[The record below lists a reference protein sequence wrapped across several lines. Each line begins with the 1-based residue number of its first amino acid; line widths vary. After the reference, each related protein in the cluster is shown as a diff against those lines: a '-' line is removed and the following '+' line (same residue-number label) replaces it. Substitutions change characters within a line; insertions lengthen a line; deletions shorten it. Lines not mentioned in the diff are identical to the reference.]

1 MLTESKTAKTAIK
14 RIADIGDK
22 MDIKSF
28 LNDNIVVLDGATG
41 TELYKAGLKAGELP
55 ERWNISHKDLL
66 IDLHKAYYDAGS
78 NVVSA
83 NTFGANS
90 LHYDDAELE
99 EVIAAALDNVKTAK
113 KLSTAKQEKFIAA
126 DIGPTG
132 KFLEPYGDLK
142 FEDAIK
148 IFAKTVRLCVKYG
161 AEIIFIQTMNDSYE
175 TKAAVIAAKENCDLP
190 IFVSNAYGE
199 NGKLMTGATPA
210 AMSTM
215 LEGLGVTALGVNC
228 SYGPDELTG
237 VINELSECSSLP
249 VIFMPNAGIPKN
261 ENGKAV
267 YDLSAADFA
276 EGVKKAVMRGARI
289 VGGCCGTTPE
299 YIKLLAQAVKDIAP
313 KPIRSKCLTRI
324 SSYSHEVRFG
334 LKPVVIGE
342 RINPTGKKR
351 FKQALIENDK
361 SYILKEGVAQAE
373 SGADVLDVNVG
384 IPDIDEKT
392 VLPETVASL
401 QAIIDLPLQID
412 SSDAVAMEMA
422 VRLYNGK
429 PLINSVS
436 GKKASMNAVF
446 PIAKKYGGAVI
457 ALTLDENGIPDTAK
471 GRLDI
476 ALKILR
482 EAKKYGINKEDLI
495 FDTLCMTVSANHD
508 AAKVTLDALKLIK
521 EKTGCHTSLGISN
534 VSFGLPDRETLNAA
548 FLTLALENGLDMAI
562 INPFSAPVMKSVK
575 AFNALTGKDA
585 NFNDYIAFATKNA
598 AAETPART
606 EENAGLKTAIIK
618 GLKDQAALS
627 AKNLLQEKEPLALI
641 NEEII
646 PALDI
651 VGKGYEDKTIYLPQ
665 LLMSAEAAKAAFEI
679 IKERSTEKNENI
691 KCDFVLATVFG
702 DIHDIGKNI
711 VKLLLENYGFNVI
724 DLGKDVPPEKIANE
738 VVKRHAPLLGLSAL
752 MTTTVPAMEK
762 TVALIKRLA
771 PWCKVVVG
779 GAVLTEEYANK
790 MGADKYAKD
799 AMETVRY
806 ADSVYNG

>member
-1 MLTESKTAKTAIK
+1 
-14 RIADIGDK
+14 
-22 MDIKSF
+22 MDIKTF
-28 LNDNIVVLDGATG
+28 LKNNIVVLDGATG
-41 TELYKAGLKAGELP
+41 TELQKAGIKVGELP
-55 ERWNISHKDLL
+55 ERWNVSHAETL
-66 IDLHKAYYDAGS
+66 INLHKAYYDAGS

-90 LHYDDAELE
+90 LHFDDAELE
-99 EVIAAALDNVKTAK
+99 NVIAAAINNVKTARE
-113 KLSTAKQEKFIAA
+113 LSTAKQEKFVAA

-132 KFLEPYGDLK
+132 KLLEPYGDLK
-142 FEDAIK
+142 FEDAIE
-148 IFAKTVRLCVKYG
+148 IFAKTVRLCAKHG

-190 IFVSNAYGE
+190 IFVSNAYGKD
-199 NGKLMTGATPA
+199 GKLMTGATPS

-215 LEGLGVTALGVNC
+215 LEGLGVTAVGVNC
-228 SYGPDELTG
+228 SYGP
-237 VINELSECSSLP
+237 NELSTVVDELLECSSLP

-267 YDLSAADFA
+267 YDVPAKDFA
-276 EGVKKAVMRGARI
+276 ESVKKAVIRGAQI

-299 YIKLLAQAVKDIAP
+299 YIRLLSQAVKDISPTEITP
-313 KPIRSKCLTRI
+313 KHLTRI

-334 LKPVVIGE
+334 LKAVVIGE

-351 FKQALIENDK
+351 FRQALVENDK
-361 SYILKEGVAQAE
+361 SYILKEGVSQAE
-373 SGADVLDVNVG
+373 FGADVLDVNVG

-392 VLPETVASL
+392 VLPDIVSSL

-412 SSDAVAMEMA
+412 SSDYNAMERA

-446 PIAKKYGGAVI
+446 PIAKKYGGAII
-457 ALTLDENGIPDTAK
+457 ALTLDENGIPETAK

-476 ALKILR
+476 ALKILK
-482 EAKKYGINKEDLI
+482 EAKKYGINKEDII
-495 FDTLCMTVSANHD
+495 FDTLCMTVSANPF
-508 AAKVTLDALKLIK
+508 AANVTLDALKLIK
-521 EKTGCHTSLGISN
+521 EKTGCFASLGVSN
-534 VSFGLPDRETLNAA
+534 VSFGLPDRETLNAT
-548 FLTLALENGLDMAI
+548 FLTLALGAGLDMAI

-598 AAETPART
+598 PTETTLTRQ

-618 GLKDQAALS
+618 GLKIQAAISVKSLLET
-627 AKNLLQEKEPLALI
+627 KNPLDVI

-646 PALDI
+646 PALDT

-679 IKERSTEKNENI
+679 IKERSSAKNGTV
-691 KCDFVLATVFG
+691 KCDFVIATVFG

-724 DLGKDVPPEKIANE
+724 DLGKDVPPAKISDE

-752 MTTTVPAMEK
+752 MTTTVPAMEE
-762 TVALIKRLA
+762 TVALVKRLA

-779 GAVLTEEYANK
+779 GAVLTKEYANK

-806 ADSVYNG
+806 ADEIFANLNK

>member
-1 MLTESKTAKTAIK
+1 
-14 RIADIGDK
+14 
-22 MDIKSF
+22 MDIRTF
-28 LNDNIVVLDGATG
+28 LKENIVVLDGATG
-41 TELYKAGLKAGELP
+41 TELYKAGLKVGEPP
-55 ERWNISHKDLL
+55 ERWNVSHKDVLTG
-66 IDLHKAYYDAGS
+66 LHKAYYDAGS

-90 LHYDDAELE
+90 LHFNDVELE
-99 EVIAAALDNVKTAK
+99 EVIAAALDNVKTAR
-113 KLSTAKQEKFIAA
+113 KLSAAKQEKFVAA

-132 KFLEPYGDLK
+132 KLLEPYGDLK
-142 FEDAIK
+142 FEDAIE
-148 IFAKTVRLCVKYG
+148 IFAKTVRLCAKYG

-210 AMSTM
+210 AMSAM
-215 LEGLGVTALGVNC
+215 LEGLGVDAVGVNC
-228 SYGPDELTG
+228 SYGPDELSG
-237 VINELSECSSLP
+237 VAGELLECSSLP

-261 ENGKAV
+261 VNGKAV
-267 YDLSAADFA
+267 YDVSAKDFA
-276 EGVKKAVMRGARI
+276 DGVKKAVLCGARI

-299 YIKLLAQAVKDIAP
+299 YIKLLAQAVKNIPVKEITP
-313 KPIRSKCLTRI
+313 KGLTRI

-334 LKPVVIGE
+334 FKPVVIGE

-351 FKQALIENDK
+351 FKQALIENDG
-361 SYILKEGVAQAE
+361 SYILKEGAEQAE

-412 SSDAVAMEMA
+412 TSDFAAMEKA

-436 GKKASMNAVF
+436 GKKSSMDAVF
-446 PIAKKYGGAVI
+446 PIAKKYGGAII

-471 GRLDI
+471 ERLGI
-476 ALKILR
+476 ALKILN
-482 EAKKYGINKEDLI
+482 EAEKYGIKKEDII
-495 FDTLCMTVSANHD
+495 FDTLCMTVSANPD
-508 AAKVTLDALKLIK
+508 AANVTLDALKLIK
-521 EKTGCHTSLGISN
+521 EKTGSKTSLGISN
-534 VSFGLPDRETLNAA
+534 VSFGLPERETLNAA
-548 FLTLALENGLDMAI
+548 FLTLALDCGLDAAI

-575 AFNALTGKDA
+575 AYGALTGKDA
-585 NFNDYIAFATKNA
+585 DFGDYIAFATKTA
-598 AAETPART
+598 TAEVADVRREDT
-606 EENAGLKTAIIK
+606 GLKTAIIK
-618 GLKDQAALS
+618 GLKDQAAKSAEKLS
-627 AKNLLQEKEPLALI
+627 ENTEPLTLI

-651 VGKGYEDKTIYLPQ
+651 MGKGYEEKTVYLPQ

-679 IKERSTEKNENI
+679 IKRKSAAKNATV
-691 KCDFVLATVFG
+691 KCDFVLATVYG

-724 DLGKDVPPEKIANE
+724 DLGKDVPPEKISDE
-738 VVKRHAPLLGLSAL
+738 VVKRRAPLCGLSAL

-771 PWCKVVVG
+771 PWCKVIVG

-806 ADSVYNG
+806 ADSVFNGLN

>member
-1 MLTESKTAKTAIK
+1 
-14 RIADIGDK
+14 
-22 MDIKSF
+22 MDIKQF
-28 LNDNIVVLDGATG
+28 LKENIVVLDGATG
-41 TELYKAGLKAGELP
+41 TELYKAGLKVGELP
-55 ERWNISHKDLL
+55 ERWNISHAETL

-90 LHYDDAELE
+90 LHYDDRELE
-99 EVIAAALDNVKTAK
+99 EVISAAIENVKKARN
-113 KLSTAKQEKFIAA
+113 LSKAKQPKFVAA

-132 KFLEPYGDLK
+132 KLLEPYGDLK

-190 IFVSNAYGE
+190 VFVSNAYGE
-199 NGKLMTGATPA
+199 NGQLMTGATPA

-215 LEGLGVTALGVNC
+215 LEGLGVDAVGVNC

-237 VINELSECSSLP
+237 VLDELLDCSSLP

-261 ENGKAV
+261 VDGKAV
-267 YDLSAADFA
+267 YDVSASDFA
-276 EGVKKAVMRGARI
+276 ESVKKTVIKGARI
-289 VGGCCGTTPE
+289 VGGCCGTSPE
-299 YIKLLAQAVKDIAP
+299 YIRLLAKAVENIPAKEITP
-313 KPIRSKCLTRI
+313 KNLTRI
-324 SSYSHEVRFG
+324 SSYSHEVRCG
-334 LKPVVIGE
+334 IKPLIIGE

-351 FKQALIENDK
+351 FRQALIENDK
-361 SYILKEGVAQAE
+361 GYILKEGVDQAE
-373 SGADVLDVNVG
+373 SGADILDVNVG
-384 IPDIDEKT
+384 IPDIDERS
-392 VLPETVASL
+392 VLPDTVASL
-401 QAIIDLPLQID
+401 QAVIDLPLQID
-412 SSDAVAMEMA
+412 TSDVAAMEKA

-429 PLINSVS
+429 PLLNSVS
-436 GKKASMNAVF
+436 GKKASMDAVF
-446 PIAKKYGGAVI
+446 PIAKKYGGVII

-471 GRLDI
+471 GRLKI
-476 ALKILR
+476 ALKILY
-482 EAKKYGINKEDLI
+482 EAEKYGIKKEDII
-495 FDTLCMTVSANHD
+495 FDTLCMTVSANPD
-508 AAKVTLDALKLIK
+508 AANVTLDAMKLIK
-521 EKTGCHTSLGISN
+521 EKTGCFTSLGVSN

-548 FLTLALENGLDMAI
+548 FLTLALINGLDMAI
-562 INPFSAPVMKSVK
+562 VNPFSAPVMKSLY

-585 NFNDYIAFATKNA
+585 NFGEYIAFATKNST
-598 AAETPART
+598 AEVATVRQG
-606 EENAGLKTAIIK
+606 EEIGLKTAIIK
-618 GLKDQAALS
+618 GFKTEAAKS
-627 AKNLLQEKEPLALI
+627 AQKLLDAKSALELI

-646 PALDI
+646 PALDE
-651 VGKGYEDKTIYLPQ
+651 VGKGYEEKTVYLPQ

-679 IKERSTEKNENI
+679 IKEKSAVKSGGV

-724 DLGKDVPPEKIANE
+724 DLGKDVPPEKIADE

-762 TVALIKRLA
+762 TVALVKQLA

-790 MGADKYAKD
+790 MRADKYAKD

-806 ADSVYNG
+806 ADSVFNGLS

>member
-1 MLTESKTAKTAIK
+1 
-14 RIADIGDK
+14 
-22 MDIKSF
+22 MDIKTF
-28 LNDNIVVLDGATG
+28 LKDNIVVLDGATG
-41 TELYKAGLKAGELP
+41 TELQKAGLHVGELP
-55 ERWNISHKDLL
+55 ERWNISHADTL

-90 LHYDDAELE
+90 LHFTDAELE
-99 EVIAAALDNVKTAK
+99 EVIAAALNNVKTARD
-113 KLSTAKQEKFIAA
+113 LSAATQPKFVAA

-132 KFLEPYGDLK
+132 KLLEPFGDLK
-142 FEDAIK
+142 FEDAIE
-148 IFAKTVRLCVKYG
+148 IFAKTVRLCAKHG

-175 TKAAVIAAKENCDLP
+175 TKAAVIAAKENCNLP
-190 IFVSNAYGE
+190 IFVSNAYGD

-228 SYGPDELTG
+228 SYGPNELAGVVDEL
-237 VINELSECSSLP
+237 VECSSLP

-261 ENGKAV
+261 INGNAV
-267 YDLSAADFA
+267 YDVSAKDFA
-276 EGVKKAVMRGARI
+276 DSVKKAVVRGARI

-299 YIKLLAQAVKDIAP
+299 YIRLLAQAVKDIHAKEITP
-313 KPIRSKCLTRI
+313 KGLTRI

-351 FKQALIENDK
+351 FRQALVENDK
-361 SYILKEGVAQAE
+361 SYILKEGVNQAE

-384 IPDIDEKT
+384 IPDIDEKI
-392 VLPETVASL
+392 VLPETVKSL
-401 QAIIDLPLQID
+401 QAVIDLPLQID
-412 SSDAVAMEMA
+412 SSDSIAMEKA
-422 VRLYNGK
+422 VRIYNGK

-436 GKKASMNAVF
+436 GKKASMETVF
-446 PIAKKYGGAVI
+446 PIAKKYGGAII

-471 GRLDI
+471 GRLGI
-476 ALKILR
+476 ALNILR
-482 EAKKYGINKEDLI
+482 EAEKYGINKEDII
-495 FDTLCMTVSANHD
+495 FDTLCMTVSANPQ
-508 AAKVTLDALKLIK
+508 AAKITLDALKLIK
-521 EKTGCHTSLGISN
+521 EKTGCLTSLGVSN

-548 FLTLALENGLDMAI
+548 FLTLALNQGLDMAI
-562 INPFSAPVMKSVK
+562 INPFSVSVMKSVK
-575 AFNALTGKDA
+575 AFNALTGKDT
-585 NFNDYIAFATKNA
+585 NFGEYIAFATENA
-598 AAETPART
+598 ASTTVIPRS
-606 EENAGLKTAIIK
+606 EEQTGLKTAIIK
-618 GLKDQAALS
+618 GFKEQAANS
-627 AKNLLQEKEPLALI
+627 AKTLLENKTPLEVI

-646 PALDI
+646 PALDT
-651 VGKGYEDKTIYLPQ
+651 VGKGYEEKTVYLPQ
-665 LLMSAEAAKAAFEI
+665 LLMSAEAAKAAFEV
-679 IKERSTEKNENI
+679 IKESAAKNGSV
-691 KCDFVLATVFG
+691 KCDFVIATVFG

-724 DLGKDVPPEKIANE
+724 DLGKDVPPQVIANE
-738 VVKRHAPLLGLSAL
+738 VVKRRAPLLGLSAL
-752 MTTTVPAMEK
+752 MTTTVPAMEE
-762 TVALIKRLA
+762 TVTLIKRLA

-806 ADSVYNG
+806 AEKVFGELNQR